1 MVDEENGVTDGSLLG
16 IAQAV
21 AEEIGLP
28 SPSTLATSTDRTA
41 TQLFRMINRAGRLL
55 AKKNW
60 VVLQNE
66 HTFTTV
72 ASTAAYDLPSD
83 YDRLLDGSIWDR
95 SSFWRLRGP
104 LNAKQWQVYK
114 SGLVASAS
122 ARSRFRIKPDT
133 RVKKFYLDPT
143 PSSAVDMVFEYA
155 SDQWVK
161 DSANASG
168 KTAFALDTDLSI
180 LPYELIELEVIW
192 RMLARK
198 GFAYAEEKREAE
210 MQIDRAYAD
219 DGGAPVLDM
228 GGPQNIPLARLNI
241 PEGSFG

>member
-1 MVDEENGVTDGSLLG
+1 MTIDGSLLG

-21 AEEIGLP
+21 AQELGLP
-28 SPSTLATSTDRTA
+28 SPSTLAASTDRTA
-41 TQLFRMINRAGRLL
+41 TQLYRMINRAGRIL

-60 VVLQNE
+60 VVLQKE
-66 HTFTTV
+66 YTFTTV
-72 ASTAAYDLPSD
+72 ASTAAYALPD
-83 YDRLLDGSIWDR
+83 DFERLLDGSIWDR

-104 LNAKQWQVYK
+104 LNARQWQVFK

-161 DSANASG
+161 DSTNANG
-168 KTAFALDTDLSI
+168 KAAFAIDTDLAI
-180 LPYELIELEVIW
+180 IPYELIELDVIW
-192 RMLARK
+192 RMLSRK

-210 MQIDRAYAD
+210 IQIDRAFAE
-219 DGGAPVLDM
+219 DGGAPMLDM

-241 PEGSFG
+241 PEGGFG